1 MTNELKAARAL
12 IENASRITVVS
23 HIRPDGDAVGSMLG
37 LVHAFHAMGKEA
49 IAVLE
54 DGVPHRFQFLPG
66 ADAVRQTLPE
76 DPGLLL
82 SVDSAD
88 LDRLGFHLESQ
99 SIQPDLNIDHHA
111 TNTQFASVN
120 LVHPGASSAAE
131 YLYSIAP
138 ELGLPLNQDT
148 ASCWLMAMITDTLG
162 FRTPGVRPE
171 TLRIAAG
178 LMEYGANLSTLY
190 LRGLH
195 EHRYVDLE
203 YWAKGLAQL
212 ARRGAMV
219 WAVLSLEDRTA
230 VAYDG
235 NDDADL
241 INLLSAVEGA
251 VVSMIFVEQDEN
263 KVKVSW
269 RSHEGYDVSSIA
281 TAFGGGG
288 HAQAAGAEIVGSMEE
303 VVERVVEETER
314 VLIPLME

>member
-1 MTNELKAARAL
+1 MTSELETARAL
-12 IENASRITVVS
+12 IENAARITVVS

-49 IAVLE
+49 FAVLE

-66 ADAVRQTLPE
+66 ADAVRQSLPE

-88 LDRLGFHLESQ
+88 LDRLGLDLESR

-120 LVHPGASSAAE
+120 LVDPDASSAAE

-138 ELGLPLNQDT
+138 ALGVPMNKDT

-178 LMEYGANLSTLY
+178 LMEVGANLSTLY

-195 EHRYVDLE
+195 EHRYVDIE
-203 YWAKGLAQL
+203 YWARGLAKL
-212 ARRGAMV
+212 TRRGGMV
-219 WAVLSLEDRTA
+219 WTVLSLEDRAA

-251 VVSMIFVEQDEN
+251 IVSMIFVEQDE
-263 KVKVSW
+263 KMVKVSW
-269 RSHEGYDVSSIA
+269 RSHEGYDVSPIA
-281 TAFGGGG
+281 MTFGGGG
-288 HAQAAGAEIVGSMEE
+288 HAQAAGAEIAGTIEE
-303 VVERVVEETER
+303 VVERVVGETER
-314 VLIPLME
+314 VLIPLTE